1 MAAHRY
7 WRVLIERGAPSQ
19 TVLWVFRVEL
29 RGAGD
34 ANLSTVGNGTVTSSG
49 SDSATINLP
58 GDAFDTSDA
67 TRWGSLSSSP
77 WPRWL
82 VWDFGAGNAQDVTS
96 VFFWSGTV
104 GQLNPGKTA
113 IQFSDDNA
121 TWTTKFFF
129 HTLDGGSSFSLVA
142 RVEWDGT
149 IGGFTAAVVGYPSS
163 TVTADLSPR
172 SFSGVSGGTF
182 VSTFP
187 SYGSL
192 FGPYRIASTVMADVN
207 GDGTGDVF
215 LKRRVWL
222 FSEESMTYVR
232 AAWSDAATG
241 AYSFDYLPALS
252 VGKYTV
258 LAYDYQRNY
267 RAVVA
272 DNLTPEVMP

>member
-19 TVLWVFRVEL
+19 TLLGVFKVEL

-34 ANLSTVGNGTVTSSG
+34 VNLSTVGNGTATSSG
-49 SDSATINLP
+49 SNSATVDTPPN
-58 GDAFDTSDA
+58 AFDTSDS
-67 TRWGSLSSSP
+67 TRWYALNASP

-82 VWDFGAGNAQDVTS
+82 AWDFGAGNDQDVTS
-96 VFFWSGTV
+96 VFFWSGTT
-104 GQLNPGKTA
+104 GSENPGKTR
-113 IQFSDDNA
+113 IQFSDDNV

-129 HTLDGGSSFSLVA
+129 HTLDGGSPFSLVA

-149 IGGFTAAVVGYPSS
+149 MGGFTSAAVGRASS

-182 VSTFP
+182 VSTSP

-192 FGPYRIASTVMADVN
+192 FGPYRIASTVMVDVN

-241 AYSFDYLPALS
+241 AYSFDYLPSLS

>member
-1 MAAHRY
+1 M
-7 WRVLIERGAPSQ
+7 
-19 TVLWVFRVEL
+19 
-29 RGAGD
+29 
-34 ANLSTVGNGTVTSSG
+34 G
-49 SDSATINLP
+49 S
-58 GDAFDTSDA
+58 
-67 TRWGSLSSSP
+67 
-77 WPRWL
+77 
-82 VWDFGAGNAQDVTS
+82 V
-96 VFFWSGTV
+96 
-104 GQLNPGKTA
+104 NPGKTR

-129 HTLDGGSSFSLVA
+129 HTLNGMDPFSLVA
-142 RVEWDGT
+142 RMEWDGT
-149 IGGFTAAVVGYPSS
+149 TGGFTAAVAGQPSS

-182 VSTFP
+182 VSTPP

-215 LKRRVWL
+215 LKRKVWL

-232 AAWSDAATG
+232 AAWSDAITG

-252 VGKYTV
+252 FGKYTV

-272 DNLTPEVMP
+272 DNLTPELMP